1 MPPGT
6 KISVGKTAKGN
17 RAKCI
22 QSEKKSAEK
31 RGKKLQSCHFCIRKL
46 PIVTKNG
53 NKICIPEKWDFFC
66 ATRQIVP
73 KKQRQNPGK
82 PTSDPRKTGDFLKSK
97 RINIQKNAEILFFGG
112 ISIFLR
118 RIFCGNAC
126 VPAAI
131 LRRNWSKP
139 APLPPFVAGDR
150 SFSAMAT
157 SCPAAFC
164 EEELRQ
170 RGCLRRRCR
179 LLPGRH
185 PPTGLDSVTRPTGA
199 CSLTPSAFCRCRSP
213 SGTPPPKPDRIA

>member
-6 KISVGKTAKGN
+6 KISVGKTAKAN

-31 RGKKLQSCHFCIRKL
+31 RGKKLQSCHFCIQKL

-53 NKICIPEKWDFFC
+53 NKICIPEKWEFFC

-73 KKQRQNPGK
+73 EKQRQNPEK
-82 PTSDPRKTGDFLKSK
+82 PSSDPRKTGDFLKLK
-97 RINIQKNAEILFFGG
+97 RINIQKHAEILFFGG

-126 VPAAI
+126 APAAV

-139 APLPPFVAGDR
+139 APLPLFTRPFAAVCCRGG
-150 SFSAMAT
+150 SFSAMAV

-164 EEELRQ
+164 EEL
-170 RGCLRRRCR
+170 
-179 LLPGRH
+179 
-185 PPTGLDSVTRPTGA
+185 
-199 CSLTPSAFCRCRSP
+199 
-213 SGTPPPKPDRIA
+213 